1 MTDTLGGLP
10 AHPLLVHVPVVLL
23 PLAALCSIAMLFRP
37 AWLRTFGW
45 FVVGLSG
52 AGFLGAM
59 LAASSGESL
68 EDTRRAAGESISA
81 TLRDHAEQG
90 DAVQIY
96 AGIFFVL
103 MLAWVLF
110 AWWSRR
116 AGEER
121 AVAVAKKPRLI
132 ATVLAALAI
141 LAGAATTVSV
151 TITGHNGAKSV
162 WEGEK

>member
-1 MTDTLGGLP
+1 MTGSLGGLP
-10 AHPLLVHVPVVLL
+10 AHPLLVHIPVVLL
-23 PLAALCSIAMLFRP
+23 PLAAILAIVMLFRP

-45 FVVGLSG
+45 FVVGLAG
-52 AGFLGAM
+52 VGFLGAIF
-59 LAASSGESL
+59 AASTGEEL
-68 EDTRRAAGESISA
+68 EDTRRAAGETISA
-81 TLRDHAEQG
+81 TLRDHAEEG
-90 DAVQIY
+90 DAVQLY

-110 AWWSRR
+110 AWWRRR

-121 AVAVAKKPRLI
+121 ATAVARKPKVV

-141 LAGAATTVSV
+141 LAGAMTTVSV

-162 WEGEK
+162 WEGDK